1 MRKLAWD
8 TSFKR
13 AYRRWSRKNPS
24 LQERI
29 FEVLDLLAAD
39 AFAPVLKTHKLR
51 GQLQGLWACSVE
63 YDCRIVF
70 AFEPDPE
77 SSEDMIVLID
87 IGTHDE
93 VY

>member
-1 MRKLAWD
+1 MRRLAWGA
-8 TSFKR
+8 SFRR
-13 AYRRWSRKNPS
+13 AYRKRVRKDPG

-29 FEVLDLLAAD
+29 FEALALLATD
-39 AFAPVLKTHKLR
+39 AFDPRLKSHKLK
-51 GQLQGLWACSVE
+51 GQLDGLWACSVE

-77 SSEDMIVLID
+77 SDEEMIVLID
-87 IGTHDE
+87 IGSHEE

>member
-1 MRKLAWD
+1 MRTLAWD
-8 TSFKR
+8 ASFHRAFKR
-13 AYRRWSRKNPS
+13 RIRRNPH
-24 LQERI
+24 LRERI
-29 FEVLDLLAAD
+29 FGVLELLAQD
-39 AFAPVLKTHKLR
+39 AFDPRLKAHKLR
-51 GQLQGLWACSVE
+51 GQLKGLWACWVE

-77 SSEDMIVLID
+77 SGEDMIVLID